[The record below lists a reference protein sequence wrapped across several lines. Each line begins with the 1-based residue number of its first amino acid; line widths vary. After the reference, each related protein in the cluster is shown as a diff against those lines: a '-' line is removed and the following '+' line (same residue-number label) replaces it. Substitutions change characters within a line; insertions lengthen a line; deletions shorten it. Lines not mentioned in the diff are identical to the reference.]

1 MSWWQLLVL
10 MASGIVAG
18 IVNTIA
24 GAGSLLTLP
33 ALILV
38 GLPEGVANATNR
50 IGVLAQSAAGAAGFH
65 RRDLLDTQAVVAIVL
80 PTLVGS
86 LLGAILAASLPEDV
100 LKPVLL
106 AVMVAMGFL
115 FALKPGVVAP
125 PAGTE
130 TRSIKERPLAW
141 PALLAAG
148 IYGGF
153 LQAGIGILLLGILSG
168 MLRYD
173 LVRANAL
180 KLVIVGSLTSVALV
194 VFVIAGDVRWLPGL
208 VLAIGTVVG
217 SQIGVHVAI
226 TRGQALIRWFVLGAI
241 VAVVATQILR

>member
-1 MSWWQLLVL
+1 MSCWQLLVL
-10 MASGIVAG
+10 LASGVVAG
-18 IVNTIA
+18 VVNTIA

-65 RRDLLDTQAVVAIVL
+65 RRDLLDTQAVVSIVL
-80 PTLVGS
+80 PTMVGS
-86 LLGAILAASLPEDV
+86 LLGAVLAASLPEDV

-125 PAGTE
+125 PVGTA

-141 PALLAAG
+141 PALLATG

-194 VFVIAGDVRWLPGL
+194 VFVVAGDVRWLPGL

-226 TRGQALIRWFVLGAI
+226 TKGQALIRWFVLGAI